1 LLRILD
7 RYILRE
13 VLVSWISVSGVLLA
27 ILITNQVARVLERA
41 AESQYPRGVVMELI
55 ALGAVQYLS
64 LVLPVSLLLAVVLGL
79 GRLYHD
85 SEMSAAQACGAGS
98 RPVFLPVLGF
108 TALLAALIAVLSLQ
122 VSPAASGRILD
133 LRREALRAGQFA
145 PISPGKFSTFGG
157 GSTVVYAQGAD
168 KDGTLRHVFV
178 QRSRGRSLEIALAQR
193 ATHAYSEGGDLQ
205 VITLYDGERY
215 EGIPGERKFR
225 IVQFK
230 ENSIPVR
237 LPALSGG
244 AVAREAMPTSVL
256 AASEDRAQRAEFHW
270 RIALPL
276 MAIVMAVV
284 AVPLARLRPRQGRY
298 ARVGFAV
305 LIFFVY
311 INLMIAGRTWI
322 EKGVTPEWLGL
333 WWVHVVVAAL
343 AAVILF
349 TPRWTA
355 QARYRRNMAQRA
367 ASPAEVPA

>member
-13 VLVSWISVSGVLLA
+13 VLISWVSVSGVLLA

-41 AESQYPRGVVMELI
+41 AESQYPRGVVLELI

-178 QRSRGRSLEIALAQR
+178 QRSRGKLMEIALAQR

-205 VITLYDGERY
+205 VITLFDGERY

-225 IVQFK
+225 IVRFK

-244 AVAREAMPTSVL
+244 AVAREAMPTGVL
-256 AASEDRAQRAEFHW
+256 AASTDRAQRAEFHW

-284 AVPLARLRPRQGRY
+284 AVPLAKLRPRQGRY

-311 INLMIAGRTWI
+311 INLMIAGKTWI
-322 EKGVTPEWLGL
+322 EKGVMPEWLGL

-343 AAVILF
+343 AGFILYL
-349 TPRWTA
+349 PRWLA
-355 QARYRRNMAQRA
+355 RARYRRNMARQPLA
-367 ASPAEVPA
+367 AAT